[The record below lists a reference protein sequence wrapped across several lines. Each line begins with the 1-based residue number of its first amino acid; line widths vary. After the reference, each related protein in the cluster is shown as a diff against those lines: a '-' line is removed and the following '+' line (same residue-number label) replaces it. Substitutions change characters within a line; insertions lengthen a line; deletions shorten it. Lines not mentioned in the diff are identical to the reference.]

1 MGIAVWENILET
13 AMTLLYFPWQSD
25 RNTRKMSIREKN
37 DEERNVRG
45 NSRCGLF
52 GLVMKMRMWVGPCSE
67 IGPAVRASSRCAGG
81 IVIIVCPGGRLCALE
96 SEVAYLSSPFRTKK
110 KKETRFSAARKY
122 VWRRR
127 GKKEKGWR
135 KVQKKGRKP
144 L

>member
-1 MGIAVWENILET
+1 
-13 AMTLLYFPWQSD
+13 
-25 RNTRKMSIREKN
+25 MSIREKN

-52 GLVMKMRMWVGPCSE
+52 GLVMKMRMWIGPCSE

-122 VWRRR
+122 V
-127 GKKEKGWR
+127 
-135 KVQKKGRKP
+135 
-144 L
+144 